1 MNIER
6 NSPTTVISI
15 DFKVQRSENPRPT
28 ISWAWHIILNTAPM
42 WCCIGVFTNSL
53 TMLTVIICWG
63 EEISSGWEFPGTLG
77 IEVESRDL
85 FLHLVLKNLENTR
98 SGYVKSF
105 LLQVQH
111 WPHNHLKDKSCHG
124 NWISNCEQ
132 PLCEAI
138 RQNQS
143 WLVFHNH
150 LTLISKYPSLLSA
163 YPRIGLSAQLTY
175 FHLNKW
181 NSTR

>member
-1 MNIER
+1 MLYWSFHKFANNVDSNNMLGRGNIKWMR
-6 NSPTTVISI
+6 IPGYYRYRGGITWSFSPFGIYSI
-15 DFKVQRSENPRPT
+15 RSG
-28 ISWAWHIILNTAPM
+28 S
-42 WCCIGVFTNSL
+42 
-53 TMLTVIICWG
+53 
-63 EEISSGWEFPGTLG
+63 
-77 IEVESRDL
+77 
-85 FLHLVLKNLENTR
+85 LKNLENTR
-98 SGYVKSF
+98 SGYVPSF

-163 YPRIGLSAQLTY
+163 YPSIGLSAQLTY

-181 NSTR
+181 NSTH